1 MPKSADQRGKLLV
14 LLHIFQR
21 ETDEDHPLSVPA
33 LVSRLAANGVTAERK
48 SIYENIDTLR
58 EQGYDI
64 ELQRGR
70 GYYLAD
76 RDFEL
81 PELKLLVDAVQ
92 SSRFITARKSAG
104 LIEKLSRQT
113 SAHEARTLQRQLYV
127 AGRVRSMNE
136 RVYYSIDSIYEA
148 INAGRQI
155 TFSYFDY
162 NVAREKIYRHDH
174 QFYEVSPFALMR
186 DNDNYYLVAYDSA
199 AKALKHFRVDKMDQL
214 YMTEKPREGR
224 EIFEDAD
231 PATYADHHF
240 GMFRG
245 EEETVFMRCQPHMAH
260 VLIDRFGDDVMMSPE
275 SDGTFTAS
283 VRVSVSPQFFAWVF
297 GLTGGVVITAPEHVR
312 QAMEEHLAAQLRLI
326 QGTN

>member
-14 LLHIFQR
+14 LLHVFQR
-21 ETDEDHPLSVPA
+21 ETDEQHPLSVPA
-33 LVSRLAANGVTAERK
+33 LVNRLAAHGVSAERK
-48 SIYENIDTLR
+48 SIYENIETLR

-70 GYYLAD
+70 GYYLAE

-104 LIEKLSRQT
+104 LIEKLARQT
-113 SAHEARTLQRQLYV
+113 SSHEARTLQRQMYV
-127 AGRVRSMNE
+127 AGRARSMNE

-148 INAGRQI
+148 INSGRQI

-186 DNDNYYLVAYDSA
+186 DNENYYLVAYDST

-214 YMTEKPREGR
+214 YMTEKPREGKAV
-224 EIFEDAD
+224 FEAAD

-245 EEETVFMRCQPHMAH
+245 KAETVLLRCQPWMAH

-275 SDGTFTAS
+275 QDGTFTAS
-283 VRVSVSPQFFAWVF
+283 VRVAVSPQFFAWLF
-297 GLTGGVVITAPEHVR
+297 GLEGGAVILGPESVKN
-312 QAMEEHLAAQLRLI
+312 AMEAQLRKQLELM
-326 QGTN
+326 GGE